1 MTLDIQDFVSQAS
14 GDIAVEDIP
23 PAVQERVNGALE
35 DLTGKEDG
43 PAGPAGD
50 LYDTVVAA
58 DGSGDYTSIQTAV
71 DNVSSG
77 AVISVEA
84 GTYDEQVSIDTSD
97 VTIFGAGQGETV
109 IDASGNDGRG
119 VEVNNPGV
127 TLREFTVIGPD
138 ESSEGS
144 YGIKIQPFG
153 PDGPDGEPT
162 LPGKP
167 ATVDSIT
174 VKGSY
179 KTELDLIGVENG
191 TVSNVV
197 LNGQNTRGVGLALS
211 HCKNVSLENVET
223 RNNGWGGIGL
233 FTNGEFRSL
242 ELANITISN
251 HTAANG
257 ESVAPIYLD
266 PVTGNYDLPSLVPS
280 CQYKVTSE
288 GFRDGDFQWF
298 FETQSAANDYKTVL
312 ESDGSL
318 SASVTERPES

>member
-1 MTLDIQDFVSQAS
+1 MTLDIQDFVAQAS
-14 GDIAVEDIP
+14 GELTVEDIP
-23 PAVQERVNGALE
+23 PAVRKRVNGALE
-35 DLTGKEDG
+35 DLTGEEGG

-50 LYDTVVAA
+50 LYDAVVAK
-58 DGSGDYTSIQTAV
+58 DESGDYTSIQTAV

-97 VTIFGAGQGETV
+97 ISIFGAGQGETV
-109 IDASGNDGRG
+109 IDAGGNDGRG
-119 VEVNNPGV
+119 IEVNSPGV

-144 YGIKIQPFG
+144 YGVKIQPFSS
-153 PDGPDGEPT
+153 DGG

-179 KTELDLIGVENG
+179 KTELDLIGVQNG

-211 HCKNVSLENVET
+211 NCKNVSLENIET
-223 RNNGWGGIGL
+223 RDNNWGGIGL
-233 FTNGEFRSL
+233 FTNGEFSSV
-242 ELANITISN
+242 ELADITISN

-266 PVTGNYDLPSLVPS
+266 PETENYDLPSLVPS
-280 CQYKVTSE
+280 YQYKITSE
-288 GFRDGDFQWF
+288 DYRDGDFQFF
-298 FETQSAANDYKTVL
+298 FETRSAANAYENVL
-312 ESDGSL
+312 ESDGSI
-318 SASVTERPES
+318 SASVNKR